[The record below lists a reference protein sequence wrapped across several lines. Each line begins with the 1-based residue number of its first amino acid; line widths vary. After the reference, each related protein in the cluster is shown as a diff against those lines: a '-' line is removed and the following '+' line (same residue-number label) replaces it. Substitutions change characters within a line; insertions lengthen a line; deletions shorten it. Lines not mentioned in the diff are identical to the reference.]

1 MSTLPAQRGPAPG
14 TGYTAVRLRTLRL
27 ALAYEPGTGPGAA
40 ARLLPSVPVVWGLR
54 LFPQAGGADELALDQ
69 ALSGVPAP
77 VRAALGLWHLEGLEE
92 DEARAV
98 LADAGVVDP
107 EAAQRAAGQLDQA
120 AAADVAVLLN
130 SGEFDPC
137 TVQTRPTDLLRRRQR
152 VRASLVA
159 AAVLVVGA
167 VVVGVAV
174 PGAGA
179 SSPDAGRQASAASFA
194 QQALEPE
201 RLLRAPN
208 DQWADT
214 SRLDFTTWP
223 ARGRQ
228 AGNGKLLAR
237 ALRVWAEPP
246 ADARITAT
254 AGTSTRP
261 PARPPRLLFAGL
273 IDGVMVVVLHDG
285 ERLVRYAEPEAATPT
300 LHFARVDDADV
311 TTGAALV
318 IGRGNGWM
326 RYLIAPWVSDATT
339 RDLLA
344 PDAPARPLHLAP
356 DGVTDRVPTPPEAA
370 TACGRW
376 PVVQFRS
383 SQRIAEDHT
392 FLVTDLGDL
401 APAHLSYL
409 PRPRRR
415 RAAAAAARGDRHPR
429 ACGAGPAPP
438 ARCARCG
445 ARGCGR

>member
-1 MSTLPAQRGPAPG
+1 M
-14 TGYTAVRLRTLRL
+14 
-27 ALAYEPGTGPGAA
+27 
-40 ARLLPSVPVVWGLR
+40 
-54 LFPQAGGADELALDQ
+54 
-69 ALSGVPAP
+69 
-77 VRAALGLWHLEGLEE
+77 
-92 DEARAV
+92 
-98 LADAGVVDP
+98 
-107 EAAQRAAGQLDQA
+107 
-120 AAADVAVLLN
+120 
-130 SGEFDPC
+130 
-137 TVQTRPTDLLRRRQR
+137 
-152 VRASLVA
+152 
-159 AAVLVVGA
+159 
-167 VVVGVAV
+167 
-174 PGAGA
+174 
-179 SSPDAGRQASAASFA
+179 
-194 QQALEPE
+194 
-201 RLLRAPN
+201 
-208 DQWADT
+208 
-214 SRLDFTTWP
+214 
-223 ARGRQ
+223 
-228 AGNGKLLAR
+228 
-237 ALRVWAEPP
+237 RVWAEPP

-409 PRPRRR
+409 PAPAGGAPPQPPREATGPEGLRSWARTACSLRSLRGEGVRSVNNWEFARQRLPEGAARRPGSAAAPTPGAVPAWSRCSSSRPPR
-415 RAAAAAARGDRHPR
+415 ARPIPGWSPAGPGTPPRAAASGRMWSGTSAGGRSRGSGTSSPAAGTVGGIDVAGEVQGRLGHRHARRTCRTRRTGRRHGQAAHGRSLR
-429 ACGAGPAPP
+429 AIP
-438 ARCARCG
+438 
-445 ARGCGR
+445 